1 MRFFGIIIVACVA
14 LTSNASLAQSGEPS
28 FVTVDENLWITFYDV
43 PSHRFRAIRDAFVR
57 RDFDSAS
64 RDLVTSASYLKIE
77 SARASPAI
85 AERLD
90 DVATQMTSIAKA
102 MDDQNVT
109 SVTLDKLFGRAHW
122 LLAQHYLSLAREA
135 RDANNNRM
143 SGRYLWATTHH
154 LERAVLWS
162 NARIDREVVKT
173 LEGLRDLAMRL
184 QDDQEANAARKEK
197 PIVRAEK
204 VLVKLGAVID
214 RPVALKIQ

>member
-1 MRFFGIIIVACVA
+1 MRLFRIIIAACVA
-14 LTSNASLAQSGEPS
+14 LTSNPLLAQSGEPS
-28 FVTVDENLWITFYDV
+28 FVAVDENLWITFYDV
-43 PSHRFRAIRDAFVR
+43 PSHRFRTIRDGFVR
-57 RDFDSAS
+57 REFESAS

-77 SARASPAI
+77 SGRALPAI

-90 DVATQMTSIAKA
+90 DVAAQMTSISKNI
-102 MDDQNVT
+102 DDQSVT

-122 LLAQHYLSLAREA
+122 LLAQHYLYFAREA

-143 SGRYLWATTHH
+143 AGRYLWATTHH

-173 LEGLRDLAMRL
+173 LEGLRDLAMRM
-184 QDDQEANAARKEK
+184 QDDQKAKAARKEK
-197 PIVRAEK
+197 PILRAEK

-214 RPVALKIQ
+214 RPVVLNVQ